1 MNLKDNFL
9 NLDTWL
15 RLLLVV
21 LFFLARAVLLWVVN
35 LIVVAQFLFV
45 LATGRKA
52 ENIDQASIMLASY
65 LIQIVDYQTFASD
78 TAPWPLSDFPNDSRD
93 PEPSSFIKGDDLNG

>member
-52 ENIDQASIMLASY
+52 
-65 LIQIVDYQTFASD
+65 
-78 TAPWPLSDFPNDSRD
+78 
-93 PEPSSFIKGDDLNG
+93 